1 MRDEGRKN
9 ARAVRQPFVG
19 RRRSL
24 FPSRSCGEN
33 ASPPRWRSF
42 RSPGIDVR
50 VDSKVYACHV
60 TLTVSKLAMKVGV
73 TADTIRYYEKA
84 GLLSPPERNRSGYRL
99 YDERTVDRLRFIRGV
114 QRFGLRLREVRELLE
129 IMDRGLCPCGH
140 TDALVRRRMNEIDDQ
155 IAKLTE
161 AKDRL
166 RVLAEEV
173 QSVRAQD
180 AKTGR
185 WPCQRQFL
193 EISADAERR

>member
-1 MRDEGRKN
+1 
-9 ARAVRQPFVG
+9 
-19 RRRSL
+19 
-24 FPSRSCGEN
+24 
-33 ASPPRWRSF
+33 
-42 RSPGIDVR
+42 
-50 VDSKVYACHV
+50 
-60 TLTVSKLAMKVGV
+60 MKVGV

-84 GLLSPPERNRSGYRL
+84 GLLSPPERSRSGYRL

-140 TDALVRRRMNEIDDQ
+140 TEALVRRRMNEIDDQ

-180 AKTGR
+180 PKPGR